1 MAILVI
7 LLLTLNKLML
17 VVYPPHWFIFLQ
29 LILLVSVVQRELR
42 MTHRTYHNYQP
53 SGFWIRGKKSVT
65 MVKQFE
71 VSKGTLNS
79 SKIRPSD
86 FNFLTHIVKYRKKI
100 IKNNYLSFQTEYFQ
114 KAYNYSD
121 QLQLVK
127 CFRGQYFLSVS
138 EKCCV
143 GS

>member
-17 VVYPPHWFIFLQ
+17 VVYPRLVHFFATDTFSIGGLAWITYDSQDLPQLSTKRFLDKVKK
-29 LILLVSVVQRELR
+29 IS
-42 MTHRTYHNYQP
+42 YH
-53 SGFWIRGKKSVT
+53 GKAIR
-65 MVKQFE
+65 

-100 IKNNYLSFQTEYFQ
+100 IKNN
-114 KAYNYSD
+114 
-121 QLQLVK
+121 
-127 CFRGQYFLSVS
+127 
-138 EKCCV
+138 
-143 GS
+143 